1 MPLTKNEIL
10 ATLEREREA
19 VRAFGVTRLALFGSA
34 LRGEVGEA
42 SDLDFVVVFDRVTF
56 DAYMGRKEF
65 LEERFGRKVD
75 LVIEEDLKPVLRE
88 TVLRDMV
95 DVPGL

>member
-1 MPLTKNEIL
+1 MPLTKDEIL

-19 VRAFGVTRLALFGSA
+19 VRAFGVRRLALFGSA
-34 LRGEVGEA
+34 LRGSIGEA

-56 DAYMGRKEF
+56 DDYMGLKEF

-75 LVIEEDLKPVLRE
+75 LVIEEDIKPLLRE
-88 TVLRDMV
+88 SILRDVV